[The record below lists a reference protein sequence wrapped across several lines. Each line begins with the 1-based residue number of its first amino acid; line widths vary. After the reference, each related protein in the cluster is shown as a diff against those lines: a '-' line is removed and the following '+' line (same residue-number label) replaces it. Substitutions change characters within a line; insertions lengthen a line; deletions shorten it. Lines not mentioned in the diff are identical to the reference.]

1 MKDNKKESIILLDG
15 SIHNKKELVE
25 KMYDDDFYYGYM
37 GKSSLSS
44 SAVKMLADSPKIY
57 HYYLNGAKLDA
68 PSLSIGKLVHTMI
81 LEPHKLNGMYEVIN
95 VSSRAT
101 KAFKEAEMNVDKIV
115 ITEGEFTQID
125 KMTTAVRKNATIQQ
139 IIDESSH
146 EIPTIGLIDGLAFR
160 AKADIITS
168 DGFIYDI
175 KTTSDVKSFK
185 KSAFLYGYNA
195 QAAIYCQLFG
205 VPYTNFRYIVID
217 KGSYD
222 LGIIDIS
229 EEFYLSGV
237 DMMNKAIQTYV
248 EYFVEG
254 KDIYSYYYK
263 QTL

>member
-101 KAFKEAEMNVDKIV
+101 KAFKEAEMNVNRIL
-115 ITEGEFTQID
+115 ITENESMQID
-125 KMTTAVRKNATIQQ
+125 KMVTAVRKNPKIQQ

-146 EIPTIGLIDGLAFR
+146 EVPTIGTIDGLAFR
-160 AKADIITS
+160 GKADIITH
-168 DGFIYDI
+168 DGVIYDI
-175 KTTSDVKSFK
+175 KTTGDIKSFK
-185 KSAFLYGYNA
+185 KSAYLYGYNA

-205 VPYTNFRYIVID
+205 VHYTDFCYIVID

-222 LGIIDIS
+222 LGIVNIS

-237 DMMNKAIQTYV
+237 QMINKAIQTYV

-254 KDIYSYYYK
+254 KDIYSFLHH